1 MHNLPRYWYSSP
13 RYRLWPYRRPLTW
26 EGWLVDVGLAVI
38 GVCVSPLLRADSHH
52 PMTGLG
58 LVFGLL
64 VIYMA
69 IKRWKGEPQ
78 RWDD

>member
-1 MHNLPRYWYSSP
+1 
-13 RYRLWPYRRPLTW
+13 
-26 EGWLVDVGLAVI
+26 
-38 GVCVSPLLRADSHH
+38 LLRADSHH
-52 PMTGLG
+52 PIAGLG